1 MVKRPDVQMTL
12 HNLGKTARLAYSPK
26 YYTVEST
33 PPNFTTKSSFIMS
46 FSSDV
51 DFEKQEENPSLKYLQ
66 KRHTGLCKENL
77 K

>member
-12 HNLGKTARLAYSPK
+12 HNLCKTARLSYSPK

-51 DFEKQEENPSLKYLQ
+51 DFEKQKENPSLKYLQ
-66 KRHTGLCKENL
+66 KRHTVLCKENL